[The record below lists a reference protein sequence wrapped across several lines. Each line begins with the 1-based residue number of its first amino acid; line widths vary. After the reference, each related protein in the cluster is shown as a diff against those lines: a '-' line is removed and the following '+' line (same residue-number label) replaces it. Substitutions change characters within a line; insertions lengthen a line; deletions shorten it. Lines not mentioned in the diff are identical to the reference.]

1 MQAVVERLW
10 DGYAELDFVTDRLR
24 PRVREEARLVGV
36 PPKLE
41 IELPRYVAGPAPVLS
56 ADARVVVV
64 CVSGRGGLGCGDK
77 ESPSEVPGQEGGL
90 LGVAG

>member
-41 IELPRYVAGPAPVLS
+41 IELPWYVAGPAPVLS
-56 ADARVVVV
+56 ADARGGGGVRKR
-64 CVSGRGGLGCGDK
+64 SGWLGLW
-77 ESPSEVPGQEGGL
+77 
-90 LGVAG
+90 